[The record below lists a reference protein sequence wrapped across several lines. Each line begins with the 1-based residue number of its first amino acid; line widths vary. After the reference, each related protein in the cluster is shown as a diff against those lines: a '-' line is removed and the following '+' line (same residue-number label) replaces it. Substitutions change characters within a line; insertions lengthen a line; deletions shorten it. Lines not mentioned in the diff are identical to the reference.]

1 MRGQIFSIDFVIA
14 MAIISLSIGITL
26 QTLDAMQKR
35 ALAMEESYTYNPD
48 AIAQNMLF
56 PSQGFSNSTPYC
68 YQFSNGTGNCAG
80 FNCPRSIYAVT
91 RLTGC
96 NNGASILACS
106 LSVKTCE

>member
-35 ALAMEESYTYNPD
+35 ALAIEESYTYNPD
-48 AIAQNMLF
+48 SIAQNILF
-56 PSQGFSNSTPYC
+56 PSQGFSNSTSYC
-68 YQFSNGTGNCAG
+68 YQFSNGSGNCNG
-80 FNCPRSIYAVT
+80 FKCPGSIFAAT

-96 NNGASILACS
+96 NNGAITAACS